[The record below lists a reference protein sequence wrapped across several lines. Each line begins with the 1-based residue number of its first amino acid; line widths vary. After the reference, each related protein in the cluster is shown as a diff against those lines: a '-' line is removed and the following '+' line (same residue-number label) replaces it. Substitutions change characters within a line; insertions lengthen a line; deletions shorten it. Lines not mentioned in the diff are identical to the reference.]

1 MTNKPKAQSQRSGKE
16 IIDYIEA
23 LLRRPFH
30 VGIPI
35 VVIAVAAL
43 VASFVIPKQYQAKT
57 LIIVEYEKVPLPNAF
72 LPKAAPETT
81 KRLLA
86 ITQEVLSRTRL
97 EKVVRELD
105 PYGSKDDGISD
116 DVDLMRTASS
126 VNIKGSDAFTIAYV
140 HKDPA
145 TAQAV
150 ANRLATVFVEEASE
164 QRSEQMAG
172 ASDFIDSEMEQA
184 RKALDARDAEIRRF
198 KERNMGHLPE
208 QTSANLATLQRLQS
222 DKQVVE
228 ESLRAAMQR
237 QSLIEQSLG
246 ASGQDTGK
254 ELVQLRGQL
263 AALKGR
269 YTDEHPD
276 VRALTARIA
285 RLEKETASGNKA
297 PPRDPAL
304 DAVRLEISTLR
315 SKRDDT
321 DRSIANFQARV
332 ELAPRTEQELATLM
346 RDYQKLK
353 DNYLALYNK
362 RTDAQT
368 AEKLEERWKGEH
380 FRVVDPAG
388 LPSRPFFPK
397 RSMFLLV
404 GLLLGTLA
412 GVGVSAAAEIFD
424 HSIKTQAELESLLS
438 YPVMAALPYID
449 DAEALAA
456 TGSRERAARAG
467 AR

>member
-1 MTNKPKAQSQRSGKE
+1 MSPNKPKAQSQRSGKE

-150 ANRLATVFVEEASE
+150 ANRLASVFVEEASE
-164 QRSEQMAG
+164 LRSEQMAG

-276 VRALTARIA
+276 VRALTGRIG
-285 RLEKETASGNKA
+285 RLEKETSGGKP
-297 PPRDPAL
+297 PPRDPAM
-304 DAVRLEISTLR
+304 DAVPSGTTPTGALRTSRPGWSWRRGRSRSWRRSCGTIRSSRTTTWPSTTRGRMPRRRRNSR
-315 SKRDDT
+315 SAGRAST
-321 DRSIANFQARV
+321 SASWIPRPCRRARSSRSEACSFWSAFCSVRSLGSGSRRQRRSSI
-332 ELAPRTEQELATLM
+332 T
-346 RDYQKLK
+346 
-353 DNYLALYNK
+353 
-362 RTDAQT
+362 
-368 AEKLEERWKGEH
+368 
-380 FRVVDPAG
+380 
-388 LPSRPFFPK
+388 PSRPRP
-397 RSMFLLV
+397 SW
-404 GLLLGTLA
+404 
-412 GVGVSAAAEIFD
+412 
-424 HSIKTQAELESLLS
+424 
-438 YPVMAALPYID
+438 
-449 DAEALAA
+449 
-456 TGSRERAARAG
+456 SRCCPIP
-467 AR
+467 